1 MGSVTIWAVQV
12 VLNFKRIPVEQ
23 TKVRKPVD
31 LILKA
36 TNSKNFLATVSF
48 EII

>member
-1 MGSVTIWAVQV
+1 MGGEYGTVWVFPRA
-12 VLNFKRIPVEQ
+12 
-23 TKVRKPVD
+23 KVRKPVD